1 VVQRVLHKHLAA
13 ITVEVVLQV
22 AAETAVLVVMG
33 HKTAPTPP
41 TFTQV
46 VGQAQDLV
54 WEAVMDTSYPLLAQ
68 VVKLRL
74 AAVAEVT
81 EAEVVVLVH

>member
-33 HKTAPTPP
+33 HKTAPTPA